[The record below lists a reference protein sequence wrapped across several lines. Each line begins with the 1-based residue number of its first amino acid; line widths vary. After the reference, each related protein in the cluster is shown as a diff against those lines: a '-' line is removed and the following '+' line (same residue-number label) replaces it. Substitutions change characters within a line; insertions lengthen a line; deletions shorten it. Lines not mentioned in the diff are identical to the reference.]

1 MVPRI
6 FNEQMECKFIRIW
19 HDVLENSQGQ
29 MRTRDDKL
37 HMATTMMN
45 SACREQGCKRRLSVS
60 EDYVLPSSK
69 KECQPPIVW
78 PHQAPMPKVIV
89 LPTAIGCHLLPVIA
103 IVAKFDALI
112 FTRCCLWSRCC
123 FVLFG
128 VKYGRL
134 CVRVVPALLEGMCP
148 FWHVCAGSAWSV
160 CGPRADR
167 ARTAQVAH
175 ACIWRH
181 SFCSGFAFFLR
192 QFSV

>member
-112 FTRCCLWSRCC
+112 ISTRCSLWSCC
-123 FVLFG
+123 AVRSGVLCG
-128 VKYGRL
+128 LMRL
-134 CVRVVPALLEGMCP
+134 RVWCDVRQI
-148 FWHVCAGSAWSV
+148 WSV
-160 CGPRADR
+160 VYVGVRGVD
-167 ARTAQVAH
+167 
-175 ACIWRH
+175 
-181 SFCSGFAFFLR
+181 G
-192 QFSV
+192 